1 MKSIAISALALSLS
15 AGAAASQERAEDG
28 LGSGIVSADDMN
40 RLIRAETIMDSPIY
54 SLSPE
59 GYEGEWE
66 ESEYYEGWQEVGYYD
81 AIGEGW
87 EQVGEV
93 SDIVLSPDGNLV
105 GIVAEVGGFLGLGD
119 SQIVLDLSQLKL
131 VRTGVG
137 AGVGVGVGEEAVE
150 VGEEEVG
157 AEEGVG
163 EGVGAGLYEGGEIAF
178 VTRYSEEQ
186 LENMEELDEGWF

>member
-1 MKSIAISALALSLS
+1 MKRIAISALALSLS
-15 AGAAASQERAEDG
+15 AGAAISQDVAEG
-28 LGSGIVSADDMN
+28 GIGSGIVSAEDMN
-40 RLIRAETIMDSPIY
+40 RLIRAESIMESPIY

-66 ESEYYEGWQEVGYYD
+66 DSEYYGGWEETGYYD

-93 SDIVLSPDGNLV
+93 SDIVLSPDGKLV
-105 GIVAEVGGFLGLGD
+105 GIVAEVGGFLGLGEN
-119 SQIVLDLSQLKL
+119 QIVLDLGQLKL

-137 AGVGVGVGEEAVE
+137 EGVGVGVGEDVGVG
-150 VGEEEVG
+150 VGEEELAAG
-157 AEEGVG
+157 EGLGEGLGGVG
-163 EGVGAGLYEGGEIAF
+163 NIAF

-186 LENMEELDEGWF
+186 LENMEELGEGWY